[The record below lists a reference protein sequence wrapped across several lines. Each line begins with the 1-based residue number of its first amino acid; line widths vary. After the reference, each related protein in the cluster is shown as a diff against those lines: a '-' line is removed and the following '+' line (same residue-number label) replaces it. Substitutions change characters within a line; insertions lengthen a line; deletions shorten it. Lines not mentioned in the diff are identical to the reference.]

1 LTIPVE
7 NLDFGE
13 ELSPLARRGFQTALD
28 KIRTLA
34 GSH

>member
-13 ELSPLARRGFQTALD
+13 ELTSLARRGYETALE

-34 GSH
+34 GSR